1 VEWCRPSRARRGRS
15 GISCRPPLVRR
26 RRGRGRSAVTW
37 WSQWFGGVPAV
48 VVVSWRHRGRGGAV
62 ETRRSR
68 PKELSAK
75 TDREN
80 RSSISLILTLAS
92 FETVAFK
99 LRGRAFLVQL
109 GSGTADWT
117 AGVRWS
123 VTSVALY
130 FRRRSIFVQCR
141 TQPEARSANRPS
153 RILTDGLTGGHRCL
167 MMRATAITTAL
178 WSGRA
183 IAVRIL
189 PPRIGR
195 NTERA
200 RFRAATLF
208 SMALLAQKAF
218 CVVHQ
223 SDITC
228 GSQWMIQ
235 FDGLC
240 QWRARRALRADP
252 QCMNSACDKARRG

>member
-1 VEWCRPSRARRGRS
+1 
-15 GISCRPPLVRR
+15 
-26 RRGRGRSAVTW
+26 
-37 WSQWFGGVPAV
+37 
-48 VVVSWRHRGRGGAV
+48 V